1 MHKIFSAAF
10 EASADIQRLLKTV
23 REGVTPCSV
32 FGVSDA
38 SKPLMAALCADKRVL
53 YITSSPEKAQKAAAD
68 IESYTGQ
75 RCVYI
80 GAQEQQLGASS
91 QSHEQ
96 THAVI
101 SALREVQNGAWAA
114 ADAAALTGFFMPP
127 EEFASAVLVI
137 TKGQELPP
145 ERLAAGT
152 QKEPT
157 L

>member
-1 MHKIFSAAF
+1 
-10 EASADIQRLLKTV
+10 
-23 REGVTPCSV
+23 
-32 FGVSDA
+32 
-38 SKPLMAALCADKRVL
+38 MAALCADKRVL

-114 ADAAALTGFFMPP
+114 ADAARDRLNEMGI
-127 EEFASAVLVI
+127 VLED
-137 TKGQELPP
+137 GPQ
-145 ERLAAGT
+145 GT
-152 QKEPT
+152 TWRRK
-157 L
+157 